1 EQGLPFNIDKA
12 KHECSVDLGD
22 QRLVFRWYPEA
33 GSRNIQY
40 RVRDLVRS
48 DKPPLALVGANNSTM
63 PSAMAAAPA
72 APSYSAATPV
82 ALLPDGTADY
92 WLERCPQR
100 SFRFG
105 FTNSYQAQAV
115 VARLMDYYQEKK
127 GKDGPLNVVLVEVL
141 DDPFS

>member
-1 EQGLPFNIDKA
+1 PFNIDKA

-63 PSAMAAAPA
+63 TQAMVAELAAHSDSP
-72 APSYSAATPV
+72 ATPV
-82 ALLPDGTADY
+82 ALRTYGTADY
-92 WLERCPQR
+92 LLGSYPQR
-100 SFRFG
+100 SFRFR
-105 FTNSYQAQAV
+105 FNNSYQAQAV

-127 GKDGPLNVVLVEVL
+127 GKEGPLNVVLVEVL
-141 DDPFS
+141 DDPFSVD